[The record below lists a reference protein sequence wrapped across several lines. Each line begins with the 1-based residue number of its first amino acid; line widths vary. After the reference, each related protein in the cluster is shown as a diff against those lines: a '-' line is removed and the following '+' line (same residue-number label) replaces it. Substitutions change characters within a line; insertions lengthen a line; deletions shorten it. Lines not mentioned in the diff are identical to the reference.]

1 MYLQS
6 MDLDMNEPIALPG
19 AGLSGARGAAVGMA
33 ASEELKRRNA
43 MEGLLKNNVGDD
55 VIFRVMMQEFNMTDS
70 ESEVLKEQVLARAL
84 SESEHR
90 KPFKKA
96 LAEKRISDHIAKA
109 SKRGAYGAVAAL
121 EGQLARIQG
130 TEEPVESKLTV
141 NARLQTAT
149 LHILQGMP
157 QEQIDELIA
166 EELAIASL
174 PERIR

>member
-1 MYLQS
+1 
-6 MDLDMNEPIALPG
+6 MDELDSVNEPIALPG
-19 AGLSGARGAAVGMA
+19 AGTGGARGIS
-33 ASEELKRRNA
+33 ASDELRRRNT
-43 MEGLLKNNVGDD
+43 MLGLLKNMVGDD
-55 VIFRVMMQEFNMTDS
+55 VIVRVMQQEFNMTDS
-70 ESEVLKEQVLARAL
+70 ESEVLKQQVLERAL

-90 KPFKKA
+90 KPYKKS
-96 LAEKRISDHIAKA
+96 LAEQRISDHIAKA
-109 SKRGAYGAVAAL
+109 AKRGAYGAVAAL

-130 TEEPVESKLTV
+130 TEEATETKVTV

-174 PERIR
+174 PGNVR

>member
-1 MYLQS
+1 
-6 MDLDMNEPIALPG
+6 MDELEVNEPIGLPG
-19 AGLSGARGAAVGMA
+19 AGLSGSRAAGIGPSDM
-33 ASEELKRRNA
+33 LKRRST
-43 MEGLLKNNVGDD
+43 METLLKSNVTDD
-55 VIFRVMMQEFNMTDS
+55 MIARVMMQEFNMTDS
-70 ESEVLKEQVLARAL
+70 ESEVLKAKVLEHLL

-130 TEEPVESKLTV
+130 TEEPTETKLTV

-166 EELAIASL
+166 EELAHAAL
-174 PERIR
+174 PARTG